1 MFSFNIPF
9 IIVCLI
15 QSYYKSITRLAVD
28 GKEWQNVGGVLR
40 PLGTYVIIGGDI
52 CYKRRMQHA
61 GRKKDSSR
69 YAGIGVDDTGSADAE
84 GNSGAGSEPDHGNST
99 PAGNGWSHHM
109 ETDGTDAAAGMVS
122 GG

>member
-1 MFSFNIPF
+1 M
-9 IIVCLI
+9 
-15 QSYYKSITRLAVD
+15 
-28 GKEWQNVGGVLR
+28 WGGFLR
-40 PLGTYVIIGGDI
+40 PLGAFVIIGGDI

-61 GRKKDSSR
+61 GRKKIV
-69 YAGIGVDDTGSADAE
+69 AGMLALALTIQGVPMQREQRCRQRAR
-84 GNSGAGSEPDHGNST
+84 PRKQH